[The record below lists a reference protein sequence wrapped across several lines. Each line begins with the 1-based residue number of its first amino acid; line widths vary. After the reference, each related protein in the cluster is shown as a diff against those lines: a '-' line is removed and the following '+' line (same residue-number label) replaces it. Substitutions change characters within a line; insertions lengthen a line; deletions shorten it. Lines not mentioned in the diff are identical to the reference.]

1 MKKTALLNS
10 QLSAIVAQM
19 GHTDAIAIGDCGLP
33 IRGQAE
39 RVDLALK
46 KGVPDFITT
55 LETVLS
61 ELCVERAVIATETKS
76 VSPQMYKKIVETL
89 GNKIKVEFVDHE
101 QFKKLTEDCRAVVRT
116 GECTPYSNII
126 LYSGVTF

>member
-1 MKKTALLNS
+1 MKKTTLLNS
-10 QLSAIVAQM
+10 QLSAVIAKM
-19 GHTDAIAIGDCGLP
+19 GHTDSIAVGDCGLP
-33 IRGQAE
+33 IRGKAE

-61 ELCVERAVIATETKS
+61 ELCVERAVIASETKT
-76 VSPQMYKKIVETL
+76 VSPEMYNNIMAVL
-89 GNKIKVEFVDHE
+89 GNQIEVEFVEHE
-101 QFKKLTEDCRAVVRT
+101 TLKKMTEGCTAIVRT

>member
-1 MKKTALLNS
+1 MKKTTLLNS
-10 QLSAIVAQM
+10 QISAVIAKM
-19 GHTDAIAIGDCGLP
+19 GHTDSVAIGDCGLP

-39 RVDLALK
+39 RIDLALK

-61 ELCVERAVIATETKS
+61 ELCVERAVIATETKN
-76 VSPQMYKKIVETL
+76 VSPEMYKKIVDTL
-89 GNKIKVEFVDHE
+89 GDRIKVEFVSHDDL
-101 QFKKLTEDCRAVVRT
+101 KKLTENCTAVIRT
-116 GECTPYSNII
+116 GECTPYSNIV

>member
-1 MKKTALLNS
+1 MKKAILLNS
-10 QLSAIVAQM
+10 QISAVIAKM
-19 GHTDAIAIGDCGLP
+19 GHTDSIAISDCGLP

-39 RVDLALK
+39 RIDLALK
-46 KGVPDFITT
+46 KGVPEFITT

-61 ELCVERAVIATETKS
+61 ELCVERAVIAKETES
-76 VSPQMYKKIVETL
+76 VSPQMYEKIMAAV
-89 GNKIKVEFVDHE
+89 GDKIKVEFVSHE
-101 QFKKLTEDCRAVVRT
+101 EFKKMTESCKAVIRT